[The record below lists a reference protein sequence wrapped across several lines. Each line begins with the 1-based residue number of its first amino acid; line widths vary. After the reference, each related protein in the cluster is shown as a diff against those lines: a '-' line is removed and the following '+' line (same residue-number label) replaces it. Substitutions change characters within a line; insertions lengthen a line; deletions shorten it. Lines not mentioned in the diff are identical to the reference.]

1 MTGWQLVL
9 QRMSVPLDYS
19 AAAAIVALAAVIGR
33 ARTSSVPNGTTIWTI
48 CPNLWGAVVGPP
60 SVLKSACIEEALHHL
75 RRIEAEAWTAHA
87 QALATH
93 KQDAL
98 IAKAKAESAKLKL
111 KKAAG
116 QKVLPSELVLRELA
130 QEVAQSESLEVPTPR
145 RYVVND
151 ATVEKL
157 GELLHENPNGLLQFR
172 DELNGFLR
180 SMERQGHESD
190 RGFYLE
196 SWNGFGSYTYDR
208 IGRGTIV
215 IPNICLS
222 IFGGIQPGPLA
233 RYLRTAAS
241 GDQAD
246 GFVPRFQLM
255 VYPDP
260 PSKWVNVDEL
270 ARHGRKEPSVLDLQG
285 TRCD

>member
-1 MTGWQLVL
+1 
-9 QRMSVPLDYS
+9 MS
-19 AAAAIVALAAVIGR
+19 
-33 ARTSSVPNGTTIWTI
+33 
-48 CPNLWGAVVGPP
+48 
-60 SVLKSACIEEALHHL
+60 
-75 RRIEAEAWTAHA
+75 
-87 QALATH
+87 H

-98 IAKAKAESAKLKL
+98 IAKAKAESAKQKL

-116 QKVLPSELVLRELA
+116 LKVPPSESVLRDLA
-130 QEVAQSESLEVPTPR
+130 QEVAQGESLEAPTAR
-145 RYVVND
+145 RYLVND

-157 GELLHENPNGLLQFR
+157 GELLHENSNGLLQFR

-180 SMERQGHESD
+180 SMDRQGHESD

-233 RYLRTAAS
+233 RHLRTRRL
-241 GDQAD
+241 G
-246 GFVPRFQLM
+246 
-255 VYPDP
+255 
-260 PSKWVNVDEL
+260 
-270 ARHGRKEPSVLDLQG
+270 
-285 TRCD
+285 

>member
-1 MTGWQLVL
+1 MLPEPLRDSLADGV
-9 QRMSVPLDYS
+9 QRMSVPPDNS

-33 ARTSSVPNGTTIWTI
+33 KVCVRPKRHDDWTI

-60 SVLKSACIEEALHHL
+60 SVLKSACIEEALRHP
-75 RRIEAEAWTAHA
+75 RRIEAEAWTVHA

-98 IAKAKAESAKLKL
+98 IAKAKAESAKQQL
-111 KKAAG
+111 KKATG
-116 QKVLPSELVLRELA
+116 QKILPSESILRDLA
-130 QEVAQSESLEVPTPR
+130 QEVAQVESLEAPTPR

-157 GELLHENPNGLLQFR
+157 GELLHENSNGLLQFR

-180 SMERQGHESD
+180 SMDRQGYESD

-208 IGRGTIV
+208 IGRGMIV
-215 IPNICLS
+215 ILNISLS
-222 IFGGIQPGPLA
+222 VFGGIQPGP
-233 RYLRTAAS
+233 
-241 GDQAD
+241 
-246 GFVPRFQLM
+246 
-255 VYPDP
+255 
-260 PSKWVNVDEL
+260 
-270 ARHGRKEPSVLDLQG
+270 
-285 TRCD
+285 